1 MVTLCKPV
9 EKDEISRNS
18 ADRNL
23 LHPSAPKLYVRP
35 QFEYV
40 PCSLP
45 RSQKKVHS
53 RTLRRA
59 FYDFCRRDVRIRT
72 ILYLQSEY
80 PNTLQPA
87 QEPEGGPEQDTQAGI
102 L

>member
-1 MVTLCKPV
+1 MVTLSKPV

-18 ADRNL
+18 ADRNF
-23 LHPSAPKLYVRP
+23 LHPSAPKPYVRP

-45 RSQKKVHS
+45 RRQKKVQS
-53 RTLRRA
+53 RTVRPA
-59 FYDFCRRDVRIRT
+59 FYDFFRRDVRILYV
-72 ILYLQSEY
+72 LYLQSEY